1 MLISLDDAVA
11 RLQQGDLVAL
21 PTETVYG
28 LAGIA
33 LNPQT
38 VHKIYSL
45 KGGPSYNPLIVHVS
59 SIEHAEE
66 LAEFNDL
73 ARKVCDAFWPGAL
86 TIVLPKKQCVPGE
99 ITAGGNTVAL
109 RSPAHPLFREVLNM
123 VRKPLAA
130 PSANPSNRTSPTE
143 AAHVL
148 ELFGE
153 NAPPVLDGGPCRLG
167 MESTVLDL
175 SVYQPRILRYGPV
188 KPKEIEEILA
198 RKLEL
203 PNGYEPG
210 DKTMQKS
217 PGTGTTHYAPK
228 TPLLLCENINDLK
241 ALKPSDADWLIFP
254 QKTDLPQKMKGFI
267 DRVFFLSANG
277 KAEEIA
283 QNLYKVLIEVDKKGA
298 SRLIALLP
306 NQKNDQL
313 YLAIRDRM
321 NRAGMPPNMRQ

>member
-11 RLQQGDLVAL
+11 RLQQGDIVAL

-38 VHKIYSL
+38 VHKIYKL
-45 KGGPSYNPLIVHVS
+45 KGRPSNNPLIVHIPS
-59 SIEHAEE
+59 LERAAL

-73 ARKVCDAFWPGAL
+73 AKKVCDAFWPGAL
-86 TIVLPKKQCVPGE
+86 TIVLPKKSCVPSE

-109 RSPAHPLFREVLNM
+109 RSPAHPLFREVLDL
-123 VRKPLAA
+123 VRQPVAA
-130 PSANPSNRTSPTE
+130 PSANPSNRTSPTQ

-153 NAPPVLDGGPCRLG
+153 NAPPVLDGGPCRIG

-175 SVYQPRILRYGPV
+175 SVSQPRILRYGPV
-188 KPKEIEEILA
+188 KPEEIEEILA
-198 RKLEL
+198 TKVEL
-203 PNGYEPG
+203 PNGCEPA
-210 DKTMQKS
+210 DKAMQKS
-217 PGTGTTHYAPK
+217 PGTASTHYAPK
-228 TPLLLCENINDLK
+228 TPLLLCENIQDVK
-241 ALKPSDADWLIFP
+241 TCKPCDTDWFIFP
-254 QKTDLPQKMKGFI
+254 QKTDLPQEMMGFI

-283 QNLYKVLIEVDKKGA
+283 QNLYKVLIEADKKRA
-298 SRLIALLP
+298 RRLIALFP
-306 NQKNDQL
+306 NQKNDQF

-321 NRAGMPPNMRQ
+321 NRAGSPHIVG

>member
-1 MLISLDDAVA
+1 LLISLDDAVA
-11 RLQQGDLVAL
+11 RLQRGDIVAL

-33 LNPQT
+33 LCSKT

-45 KGGPSYNPLIVHVS
+45 KGRPTNNPLIVHVS
-59 SIEHAEE
+59 STEHAEE

-86 TIVLPKKQCVPGE
+86 TIVLPKKQCVPSE

-109 RSPAHPLFREVLNM
+109 RSPAHPLFREVLDL
-123 VRKPLAA
+123 VKQPLAA

-175 SVYQPRILRYGPV
+175 SVSHPRILRYGPV
-188 KPKEIEEILA
+188 KPEEIEDILA
-198 RKLEL
+198 RKVEL
-203 PNGYEPG
+203 PNGQEPG
-210 DKTMQKS
+210 DKAMQKS
-217 PGTGTTHYAPK
+217 PGTSSIHYAPN
-228 TPLLLCENINDLK
+228 TPLLLCENIHDVK
-241 ALKPSDADWLIFP
+241 ACNPSDTDWFIFP
-254 QKTDLPQKMKGFI
+254 QKTDLPQEMMGFI
-267 DRVFFLSANG
+267 DRIFFLSANG

-283 QNLYKVLIEVDKKGA
+283 QNLYKVLIEADKKGA

-321 NRAGMPPNMRQ
+321 NRAGKGQSNG

>member
-1 MLISLDDAVA
+1 MDDAVA
-11 RLQQGDLVAL
+11 RLQQGDIVAL

-33 LNPQT
+33 LYSKT

-45 KGGPSYNPLIVHVS
+45 KGRPSYNPLIVHVS

-109 RSPAHPLFREVLNM
+109 RSPAHPLFREVLDL
-123 VRKPLAA
+123 VKQPLAA

-153 NAPPVLDGGPCRLG
+153 NAPPILDGGPCRLG

-175 SVYQPRILRYGPV
+175 SVSHPRILRYGPV
-188 KPKEIEEILA
+188 KPKEIEDILA
-198 RKLEL
+198 REVEL
-203 PNGYEPG
+203 PNGQDPG

-217 PGTGTTHYAPK
+217 PGTSSIHYAPN
-228 TPLLLCENINDLK
+228 TPLLLCENIHDVK
-241 ALKPSDADWLIFP
+241 ACKPSDKDWFIFP
-254 QKTDLPQKMKGFI
+254 QKTDFPRK
-267 DRVFFLSANG
+267 
-277 KAEEIA
+277 
-283 QNLYKVLIEVDKKGA
+283 
-298 SRLIALLP
+298 
-306 NQKNDQL
+306 
-313 YLAIRDRM
+313 
-321 NRAGMPPNMRQ
+321 